1 MGKPLGVGTAVTG
14 AGVGEGDLFEEGI
27 HAVRALLLVAPGGQT
42 VHSAAFDPE

>member
-14 AGVGEGDLFEEGI
+14 AGVGDLFEEGT
-27 HAVRALLLVAPGGQT
+27 HAVRALLLVVPGGQT